1 MRQRI
6 SANSAFSAVNAFG
19 GNLKEAIMGLLDN
32 LENQALGNV
41 LGGSS
46 NPLASGLLQ
55 MIQNQPGGLQGLV
68 QSFHDK
74 GMGGLVSSWISTGP
88 NPPITADQVHQVL
101 GSDQVKALAK
111 AGISPDDA
119 GSAIAQLLPGLVDK
133 LTPNGAVPDHSNV
146 LEMASSMLQNLETK
160 AS

>member
-1 MRQRI
+1 
-6 SANSAFSAVNAFG
+6 
-19 GNLKEAIMGLLDN
+19 MGLLDN
-32 LENQALGNV
+32 LENQALGSV

-74 GMGGLVSSWISTGP
+74 GMGGLVSSWVSTGP
-88 NPPITADQVHQVL
+88 NPPISADQVHQVL
-101 GSDQVKALAK
+101 GSDQVKALAAK
-111 AGISPDDA
+111 AGISPDMA
-119 GSAIAQLLPGLVDK
+119 GGAIAQLLPGIIDK
-133 LTPNGAVPDHSNV
+133 LTPNGSVPDHSNV
-146 LEMASSMLQNLETK
+146 MSMVGGLLQNMGK

>member
-1 MRQRI
+1 
-6 SANSAFSAVNAFG
+6 
-19 GNLKEAIMGLLDN
+19 MGLLDN

-41 LGGSS
+41 LGGTS

-68 QSFHDK
+68 QSFHDN

-88 NPPITADQVHQVL
+88 NPPISSDQVHQVL
-101 GSDQVKALAK
+101 GSDQVKSLAAK
-111 AGISPDDA
+111 AGINPDTA
-119 GSAIAQLLPGLVDK
+119 GSAIAALLPGLVDK
-133 LTPNGAVPDHSNV
+133 LTPNGSVPDQSNV
-146 LEMASSMLQNLETK
+146 VAMASSILKNLETK